1 MGGGGFGQQPMGQ
14 PPMGG
19 MQPQMGQAPMGQN
32 PYIQQAGM
40 GGGFGG
46 PMGGVDRPQ
55 VSPPRGGFGQMGAMG
70 QPQMGGMQGGMGQP
84 QMGGG
89 FGGMQQTAQSLPT
102 ATPPPA
108 EQSMNYL
115 RSQGINT
122 NFLQGGMG
130 QSPQMGGF
138 SGGMGVGSSPY
149 SPMGGGY
156 GMGGANPQMD
166 GMGGFRGGQGP
177 QMGGFGQMSPIG
189 GMGQPQMSQAPMAQ
203 FGNNFRPMGQFDPQK
218 MQEMRGMQQA
228 GMQGGMSQ
236 PQMGGLGG
244 PMGGMPQPQR
254 LPQQGMNPMGGMSG
268 GMGGFGQQRMQPPP
282 NMGQMGDDFVDRRTP
297 EQRTQSQAQMNQ
309 LGVRGIMDLMR
320 SRFGQQGR
328 M

>member
-1 MGGGGFGQQPMGQ
+1 MQEARMQQRFGQQG
-14 PPMGG
+14 
-19 MQPQMGQAPMGQN
+19 
-32 PYIQQAGM
+32 
-40 GGGFGG
+40 
-46 PMGGVDRPQ
+46 
-55 VSPPRGGFGQMGAMG
+55 S
-70 QPQMGGMQGGMGQP
+70 
-84 QMGGG
+84 
-89 FGGMQQTAQSLPT
+89 MQQTAQSLPT

-122 NFLQGGMG
+122 NFLQGGMN

-166 GMGGFRGGQGP
+166 GMGGFGGGQGP
-177 QMGGFGQMSPIG
+177 QMGGFAQTSPLG
-189 GMGQPQMSQAPMAQ
+189 GMGQAPMAQ

-218 MQEMRGMQQA
+218 MEEMRGMQQA

-244 PMGGMPQPQR
+244 PMGGVDRPQVSPPR
-254 LPQQGMNPMGGMSG
+254 GGFG
-268 GMGGFGQQRMQPPP
+268 GQMGGFGQQRMQPPP
-282 NMGQMGDDFVDRRTP
+282 NLGQNMGQMGDDFVDRRTP
-297 EQRTQSQAQMNQ
+297 EQRAQSQAQMNSR
-309 LGVRGIMDLMR
+309 GMRGILDLMG

>member
-1 MGGGGFGQQPMGQ
+1 MAGGGGA
-14 PPMGG
+14 GG
-19 MQPQMGQAPMGQN
+19 MS
-32 PYIQQAGM
+32 
-40 GGGFGG
+40 GGFGG
-46 PMGGVDRPQ
+46 QPMGGFNQQGFQQPQ
-55 VSPPRGGFGQMGAMG
+55 GPSTSRMQEARMQQRFGQ
-70 QPQMGGMQGGMGQP
+70 QGGQ
-84 QMGGG
+84 GGA
-89 FGGMQQTAQSLPT
+89 QQTAQSLPT

-122 NFLQGGMG
+122 NFLQGGMN

-156 GMGGANPQMD
+156 GMSGANPQMD
-166 GMGGFRGGQGP
+166 GMGGFGGGQGP
-177 QMGGFGQMSPIG
+177 QMGGFAQTSPMG
-189 GMGQPQMSQAPMAQ
+189 GMGQPPMAQ

-218 MQEMRGMQQA
+218 MQEMRGMQ
-228 GMQGGMSQ
+228 
-236 PQMGGLGG
+236 
-244 PMGGMPQPQR
+244 GMP
-254 LPQQGMNPMGGMSG
+254 MG
-268 GMGGFGQQRMQPPP
+268 GMGGFGQQRMQPPTMGQ

-297 EQRTQSQAQMNQ
+297 EQRAQSQAQMNSR
-309 LGVRGIMDLMR
+309 GMRGILDLMG